1 MDRVKCPLRVHL
13 TTGGDWWITPEGV
26 PRVPPLAGCSAA
38 GRNMGGGRHPNTTV
52 PLASRVDPHRD
63 EDGHSDKDRSRPSSI
78 TAFSRLRNRCWL

>member
-38 GRNMGGGRHPNTTV
+38 GRNMGGGRHPTR
-52 PLASRVDPHRD
+52 PGLSPPASTR
-63 EDGHSDKDRSRPSSI
+63 
-78 TAFSRLRNRCWL
+78 TAMKMVTPIKTDHDLLR